1 MLALRLALRELR
13 SGTRGL
19 RIVLAC
25 LALGVATI
33 GAVGGLRV
41 AILRGLSDQGGTIL
55 GGDIAVDVG
64 AETLPDALRQLL
76 LARGARLSDVVRMR
90 SLLVAASGERQLIEL
105 QAVDAAYPLVGTVG
119 LKPAGAIQA
128 ALANNGIVAEQLVLD
143 RLGVHAGD
151 VLRLGSAAVTLRAT
165 LTDQPDGSATPG
177 ILGPHVLLSTASL
190 PATGL
195 VQPGSLLTYELRAT
209 LPAGADVAATERAI
223 RSAFPESGWRIRD
236 AHDAAPGVVR
246 FVDQTSR
253 FMTLV
258 GLTAL
263 LVGGIGVATG
273 IRAWLESRARSIA
286 VLRCLGAPSRLVFAT
301 CLIQIGALCAL
312 GVLIGVVAGALLP
325 LVGLW
330 LLGGLLPVPPR
341 VGVYPG
347 PLLLAA
353 AYGLL
358 TALAFALWPLGRA
371 ARIPGA
377 ALFRDAVLPREVRPA
392 PGIVAA
398 NALAGAAL
406 VALTVLTA
414 PQRGFALWFCAGAL
428 ATLVLFHAGGWAL
441 MAACARAPRLSAP
454 WARLGVG
461 NLHRPGAPTRLMMVS
476 LGLGL
481 STLASVA
488 LIEANI
494 RDAVLDQLP
503 RDAPTFYFIDV
514 QPDQLDRFDALL
526 RAAPGFRSFEQVPS
540 LRARMVAVN
549 GVPAEQAAARAT
561 PETRWALRGDRGLTV
576 APTPPEGTDLVA
588 GQWWPAD
595 YDGPP
600 LVSFDAGLAR
610 GWGVGVGDT
619 LRVNVLGRDIDL
631 RIASLRDI
639 DWRTLSLNFALVA
652 SPGLLS
658 HAPHGEI
665 AAVRTGPDVAQQ
677 AALLRQVSDAL
688 PNVTGIRVADVLA
701 AVAALVRKIAA
712 VLAATG
718 SLALAS
724 GALVL
729 AGSIAAGQRRRI
741 AEAVVLK
748 SLGATRAQIR
758 AAWLT
763 EFGLIGAAAGVLAAL
778 VGTLASWAV
787 VRFLMDGTW
796 VFLPGVLAA
805 TVLGCVALMLAFG
818 YLGTA
823 TALRARAAPYLRND

>member
-1 MLALRLALRELR
+1 MLALRLAARELR
-13 SGTRGL
+13 TGTRGL

-25 LALGVATI
+25 LALGVAAI
-33 GAVGGLRV
+33 AAVGGLRT
-41 AILRGLSDQGGTIL
+41 AILGGLADQGRTIL
-55 GGDIAVDVG
+55 GGDLAVDVG
-64 AETLPDALRQLL
+64 AQPLPDTLRALLR
-76 LARGARLSDVVRMR
+76 ARGATLSDVVRMR
-90 SLLVAASGERQLIEL
+90 SLLVAPDGERELIEL
-105 QAVDAAYPLVGTVG
+105 QAVDDAYPLAGTTG
-119 LKPAGAIQA
+119 LAPAMPIRQ
-128 ALANNGIVAEQLVLD
+128 ALAGGGVVAEPIVLE
-143 RLGVHAGD
+143 RLRIHPGD
-151 VLRLGSAAVTLRAT
+151 VLRLGNAAVTLRAA
-165 LTDQPDGSATPG
+165 LTEQPDGAATPG
-177 ILGPHVLLSTASL
+177 ILGPHVLLSLASL

-209 LPAGADVAATERAI
+209 LPPGSDVAATEAAI
-223 RSAFPESGWRIRD
+223 RDAFPDNGWRIRD

-273 IRAWLESRARSIA
+273 IRAWLEQRARSIA
-286 VLRCLGAPSRLVFAT
+286 VLRCLGAPARLVFAT
-301 CLIQIGALCAL
+301 CLAQIGALCVL
-312 GVLIGVVAGALLP
+312 GIAIGVVAGALLP
-325 LVGLW
+325 LLGLW
-330 LLGGLLPVPPR
+330 LLGSLLPVPPR
-341 VGVYPG
+341 VGIYPG
-347 PLLLAA
+347 PLAMAA
-353 AYGLL
+353 AFGLL

-377 ALFRDAVLPREVRPA
+377 ALFRDAVLPREARP
-392 PGIVAA
+392 GWGVVAA
-398 NALAGAAL
+398 NVAAAAAL
-406 VALTVLTA
+406 VALTVLGA
-414 PQRGFALWFCAGAL
+414 PQRGFALWFCAGAA

-441 MAACARAPRLSAP
+441 MAAARRAPRLSAP

-461 NLHRPGAPTRLMMVS
+461 NLHRPGAPTRLMMVA

-494 RDAVLDQLP
+494 RDAVLEQLP
-503 RDAPTFYFIDV
+503 QDAPSFYFIDV
-514 QPDQLDRFDALL
+514 QPDQLDRFDALV
-526 RAAPGFRSFEQVPS
+526 RAAPGFRSLAQVPS
-540 LRARMVAVN
+540 LRARIVSVN
-549 GVPAEQAAARAT
+549 GVPAEQAAAT
-561 PETRWALRGDRGLTV
+561 VSPGTRWALRGDRGLTI
-576 APTPPEGTDLVA
+576 AATPPEGTKLVA

-595 YDGPP
+595 YDGVP

-619 LRVNVLGRDIDL
+619 LRLNVLGRDIDL

-639 DWRTLSLNFALVA
+639 NWRTLSLNFALVA

-665 AAVRTGPDVAQQ
+665 AAVRTGPDVGQQ
-677 AALLRQVSDAL
+677 AGMLRTVTDAL

-701 AVAALVRKIAA
+701 AVASLVRKIAA
-712 VLAATG
+712 ALAATG

-748 SLGATRAQIR
+748 SLGATRAQVR

-763 EFGLIGAAAGVLAAL
+763 EFGLIGLAAGVLAAL
-778 VGTLASWAV
+778 VGTVASWAV
-787 VRFLMDGTW
+787 VRFLMDGDW
-796 VFLPGVLAA
+796 VFLPGVLAT

-818 YLGTA
+818 YAGTA
-823 TALRARAAPYLRND
+823 SALRARAAPFLRNE